1 MRDGADD
8 RPQIDAAGLFAVI
21 LPHTVLP
28 SGGSEIQRH
37 GKTQLAS
44 EGVSREIL

>member
-8 RPQIDAAGLFAVI
+8 RPKVGAACLFAEI
-21 LPHTVLP
+21 LPYAVLP
-28 SGGSEIQRH
+28 SGRSEIQRH

-44 EGVSREIL
+44 EGVSREIR